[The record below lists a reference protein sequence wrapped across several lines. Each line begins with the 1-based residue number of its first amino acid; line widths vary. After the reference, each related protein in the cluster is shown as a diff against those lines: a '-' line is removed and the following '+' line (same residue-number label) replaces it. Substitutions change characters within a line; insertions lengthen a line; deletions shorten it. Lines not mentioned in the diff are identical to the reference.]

1 VTCSGI
7 ESIVEDFSA
16 AQFAE
21 EPDLFG
27 SHCCAPLEE
36 PFFTKRFAKSTGSC
50 KGATPLE
57 ESEPEPE
64 PLSRSRSPSK
74 RALRPPLAA

>member
-1 VTCSGI
+1 VTCSGT
-7 ESIVEDFSA
+7 ESTVEGFGA

-36 PFFTKRFAKSTGSC
+36 PFLPNDLQKARAP
-50 KGATPLE
+50 AE
-57 ESEPEPE
+57 E
-64 PLSRSRSPSK
+64 LLLWRSRSRSRCQGAGAHPNE
-74 RALRPPLAA
+74 P